1 MTGYNKQYLFFK
13 PVPDLEKLYS
23 VFLSFHSFLSQGDEG
38 ELRNSQVKTCRELL
52 HTHSD
57 VIASPVFGSYGG
69 IRVIMSITFF
79 NRGIIQVYAQSH
91 SLQISSPQKV
101 LPSILQMCL
110 SYSLTARL
118 APNWNRVGQYF
129 ITGKDFLS
137 DANKRFAVVMELS
150 VTETELCVSVEA
162 STIRLPPVTLK
173 DFDVPALVMERFLN
187 KKETVL
193 HTKAPNNWV
202 YILPSMKKGQVISIS
217 RTLPPECPFQTY
229 AELQNHWT
237 IMYGYYLPPLN
248 EDEMVYCSVYFKLL
262 GEKLFTYPL
271 CCIRIQPVQCFPR
284 VNLQAAL
291 RAFITDVR
299 SLIEKVCGFTA
310 QLTSQPLYHTLHLSR
325 PSIQDSRALP
335 ANLTFKCSS
344 RLVLTQNPSVCT
356 PEMVPLSKLASS
368 PWRLSQPVG
377 LSNIQQSAA
386 NTGHWNPQI
395 PSPILQS
402 SQCNGIETSQFSSSF
417 TSLPSFSSTLS
428 VSPKHPVLSNTQ
440 PVVQRPK
447 LVPIF
452 RNKSLSRHV
461 NVTKI
466 LAEKKKQQE
475 EAAQCALKAPLK
487 RFSSSPLSCASSLPR
502 VSLPF
507 FKDRKK
513 EHSVCTTTP
522 VQPVFKKQPA
532 PMPEIKTGGEVF
544 QSHPKKAKLNIQEV
558 DVVKYARINQLAKI
572 NVATLQAWLKG
583 QGIPVCSKDK
593 KGDLMSKV
601 MHRLNEP

>member
-69 IRVIMSITFF
+69 IRVIMSI
-79 NRGIIQVYAQSH
+79 
-91 SLQISSPQKV
+91 SSPQKV

-129 ITGKDFLS
+129 IAGKDFLS
-137 DANKRFAVVMELS
+137 DANKRFAVGRFMELS

-237 IMYGYYLPPLN
+237 IM
-248 EDEMVYCSVYFKLL
+248 
-262 GEKLFTYPL
+262 
-271 CCIRIQPVQCFPR
+271 PVQCFPR

-310 QLTSQPLYHTLHLSR
+310 QLTSQPLYHTPHLSR

-386 NTGHWNPQI
+386 TTGHWNPQI

-402 SQCNGIETSQFSSSF
+402 SQCNGTETSQFSSSF

-475 EAAQCALKAPLK
+475 EAAAQCALKAPLK

>member
-1 MTGYNKQYLFFK
+1 MTGYNEQYLFFK

-38 ELRNSQVKTCRELL
+38 ELRNRQVKTCRELL
-52 HTHSD
+52 RTHSD

-69 IRVIMSITFF
+69 IRVIMSI
-79 NRGIIQVYAQSH
+79 
-91 SLQISSPQKV
+91 SSPQKV
-101 LPSILQMCL
+101 LPSVLQMCL

-118 APNWNRVGQYF
+118 APNWNKVGQYF
-129 ITGKDFLS
+129 IAGKDFLS
-137 DANKRFAVVMELS
+137 DANKRFAV
-150 VTETELCVSVEA
+150 
-162 STIRLPPVTLK
+162 
-173 DFDVPALVMERFLN
+173 ALVMERFRN

-193 HTKAPNNWV
+193 HTKAPNNWI

-237 IMYGYYLPPLN
+237 SM
-248 EDEMVYCSVYFKLL
+248 
-262 GEKLFTYPL
+262 
-271 CCIRIQPVQCFPR
+271 
-284 VNLQAAL
+284 
-291 RAFITDVR
+291 
-299 SLIEKVCGFTA
+299 
-310 QLTSQPLYHTLHLSR
+310 
-325 PSIQDSRALP
+325 DSRALP

-356 PEMVPLSKLASS
+356 SEMVPLSKLASS
-368 PWRLSQPVG
+368 PWPLSQPVG

-386 NTGHWNPQI
+386 TTGHWNPQI

-402 SQCNGIETSQFSSSF
+402 SQCNGTETSQFSSSF

-466 LAEKKKQQE
+466 LAEKMKQQE
-475 EAAQCALKAPLK
+475 EAAAQCALKAPLK

-507 FKDRKK
+507 FKDRKR

-532 PMPEIKTGGEVF
+532 PVPEIKTGGEVF

-572 NVATLQAWLKG
+572 NVVTLQAWLKG